1 MEIYW
6 FLFKFYFPVNLQSQ
20 DDSQLSNTASQA
32 KQRRKLAKPRK
43 VRKRKGT
50 DQGQNTITLKEVGL
64 VYVVQPVYRNRNI
77 ITFVEKLLEWKGEGS
92 YADAGRCE
100 IFTKCE

>member
-6 FLFKFYFPVNLQSQ
+6 FLFQFYFPVNLQSQ
-20 DDSQLSNTASQA
+20 DDSQLSNTGSQA
-32 KQRRKLAKPRK
+32 KQKRKLAKPRK

-92 YADAGRCE
+92 YADAGCCE